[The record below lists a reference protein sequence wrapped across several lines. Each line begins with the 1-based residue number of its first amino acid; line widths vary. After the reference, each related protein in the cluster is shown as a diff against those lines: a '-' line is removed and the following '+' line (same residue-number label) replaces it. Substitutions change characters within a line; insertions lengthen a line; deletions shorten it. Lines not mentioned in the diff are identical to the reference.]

1 MNAILRHIT
10 LFLLLL
16 ALTAC
21 DGDSITPPSPSVT
34 EGTPITVV
42 TKAFFPDMAK
52 GSAPSRA
59 LGEAPTM
66 TELLNELNVN
76 LFVFDPSGVMLQ
88 FIGPEDISVLRIDEA
103 THTVHF
109 KVSNI
114 YSSSQPR
121 RLHFVITSA
130 PDLHTVP
137 GGEYITAMAGETT
150 TMPALIVG
158 DNTDAY
164 WGILEV
170 PGITDNMSVHVK
182 LIRNFVKLTV
192 KSTAEPSQ
200 FKILG
205 YTVVNRPSAGTVAP
219 YIYRDHLFA
228 SFLDPDNVLLDY
240 EEIISQGYHGVN
252 PAGTDRNMTHTEPEE
267 VQASLDESVRR
278 LAAGEADTPYYF
290 YERTQSGMTSAG
302 SDVRVTYTIVYGEYR
317 GKRSYYKID
326 IGYDKDGNFAFYDL
340 LRNFQYEINI
350 TEVGGDG
357 APTLIDAML
366 GAANNNLSASVVT
379 RDLFA
384 IGYEGE
390 RIEVSA
396 TRVVFTEKTTDYKF
410 RFRYT
415 TPKGEVFDATKLRI
429 FDLGNPGTEF
439 DVSGVTATN
448 SKTISLPGD
457 VIENARLTLGADNWY
472 NFEITTKNIPSDS
485 RRYEQNIRFYYRG
498 GTAGLGRSVTFMLR
512 RPWEFT
518 NISATT
524 PGSAVKSP
532 LSISFNVPSGLS
544 SALFP
549 LILIFESDKQ
559 NIYAKNGSALTVAT
573 GRSDFRGATT
583 DTVIKYEW
591 RLEWADYC
599 DEAGNEG
606 GTYTAEFMM
615 NTTAADDRT
624 CNTDGIDAANNG
636 TRSTNNGTE
645 SFCVRIAN
653 KGQKYLEPIY
663 VNVSRN

>member
-10 LFLLLL
+10 LFLLLF

-21 DGDSITPPSPSVT
+21 DDNSIAPPTPSVP

-52 GSAPSRA
+52 GVVPSRA
-59 LGEAPTM
+59 LGEAPAVA
-66 TELLNELNVN
+66 ELMNELHVN
-76 LFVFDPSGVMLQ
+76 LFIFDPSGVMLQ
-88 FIGPEDISVLRIDEA
+88 FIGPEDISVLSIDEA
-103 THTVHF
+103 SHTVYF

-150 TMPALIVG
+150 TMPALTVS
-158 DNTDAY
+158 DDTDAY

-170 PGITDNMSVHVK
+170 PSITDNMSVHIK

-192 KSTAEPSQ
+192 KSTADQSQ

-205 YTVVNRPSAGTVAP
+205 YTVVNRPSVGTIAP

-240 EEIISQGYHGVN
+240 EEIISQGYLGVN
-252 PAGTDRNMTHTEPEE
+252 PAGTDQYMTYTEPEE
-267 VQASLDESVRR
+267 VQASLDESMRR

-357 APTLIDAML
+357 APTLLDAMN
-366 GAANNNLSASVVT
+366 GAAHNNLSASVVT

-396 TRVVFTEKTTDYKF
+396 TRVVFTEKTTDYSF

-415 TPKGEVFDATKLRI
+415 TPTGEAFDATKLRI
-429 FDLGNPGTEF
+429 FDLDNPETEF

-457 VIENARLTLGADNWY
+457 VIESAKISLGEDNWY
-472 NFEITTKNIPSDS
+472 TLDVTTKNIPSDS
-485 RRYEQNIRFYYRG
+485 RRYEQNIRFYYHG

-518 NISATT
+518 NISAAT
-524 PGSAVKSP
+524 PGTAVKSP
-532 LSISFNVPSGLS
+532 LSISFNIPSGLS

-549 LILIFESDKQ
+549 LILTFESDKQ

-573 GRSDFRGATT
+573 GRSDYRGGTT

-591 RLEWADYC
+591 RLEWSDYC
-599 DEAGNEG
+599 DDAGNEG
-606 GTYTAEFMM
+606 GTYTAEFLT
-615 NTTAADDRT
+615 NTTANDDRNY
-624 CNTDGIDAANNG
+624 NTGGIDAAANG
-636 TRSTNNGTE
+636 TRSVNNGLT